1 MYCIQ
6 TIFAIIIIDSF
17 DGAQH
22 RRTSKERTNIV
33 SFSSQMLT
41 LNSIKAGYS
50 TSASRNILTW
60 QQMIGTE
67 SYANLMP
74 VLEPIYERKKEINNN
89 NLRIE
94 SDCKFMNKNSKI
106 TLYDLHDGKMLYLL
120 TQHSLYNRKFHPFL
134 LCKCQR
140 GEGVINNMN
149 HECKIISH
157 EEQIHYYNR
166 SIKRWKNKRIKR
178 GDTTYNIKKHMDWID
193 EENYGISHFGI
204 HPDQLRRDKIRFDV
218 FHLRCAIT
226 RRLMDYL
233 RKFIIKQ
240 SEELKKEFSDMLLTF
255 LTSYNVLVWN
265 YNWTFSSYL
274 GHELLNFIENAETI
288 KDFLITN
295 FVKTKLLE
303 DLCSSLLIWKKIN
316 HFQ

>member
-1 MYCIQ
+1 
-6 TIFAIIIIDSF
+6 
-17 DGAQH
+17 
-22 RRTSKERTNIV
+22 
-33 SFSSQMLT
+33 MLT

-74 VLEPIYERKKEINNN
+74 VLEPIYERKKAVLNN

-94 SDCKFMNKNSKI
+94 PDCKFINKNSKI

-166 SIKRWKNKRIKR
+166 SIRRWKNKREKR
-178 GDTTYNIKKHMDWID
+178 GDTTYNKKNIWI
-193 EENYGISHFGI
+193 G
-204 HPDQLRRDKIRFDV
+204 
-218 FHLRCAIT
+218 
-226 RRLMDYL
+226 
-233 RKFIIKQ
+233 
-240 SEELKKEFSDMLLTF
+240 
-255 LTSYNVLVWN
+255 
-265 YNWTFSSYL
+265 
-274 GHELLNFIENAETI
+274 
-288 KDFLITN
+288 
-295 FVKTKLLE
+295 
-303 DLCSSLLIWKKIN
+303 
-316 HFQ
+316 